1 MEKKV
6 SRIERQQT
14 TIIKD
19 IIKDDMSLDSIAVS
33 LFTNSVNR
41 ETVMLS
47 TCLVSCGQLIAG
59 VFLVVF
65 VIELGNGQFKDNSKN
80 QALPTPWPDKVS

>member
-14 TIIKD
+14 TITESK
-19 IIKDDMSLDSIAVS
+19 M
-33 LFTNSVNR
+33 
-41 ETVMLS
+41 
-47 TCLVSCGQLIAG
+47 TCLVSSGQLIAG